1 MKRGSFFHLFRRD
14 FFENERRFLR
24 DVFVPHKTEKNVR
37 FLPTRGHTARYAPTA
52 PPSSIRVLWLCKIVE
67 TSARGAPQSNVKLH
81 VKRDTPPISANF
93 MKFQQL
99 FLIGKFY
106 TEFHE
111 ILRPSQFM
119 RPAR

>member
-1 MKRGSFFHLFRRD
+1 MKRGSFFHLFCRD
-14 FFENERRFLR
+14 FFKHERRFLR
-24 DVFVPHKTEKNVR
+24 DVFVPHKTEKKFR

-52 PPSSIRVLWLCKIVE
+52 PPSAGPLGFGLWLQYVNCEIVE
-67 TSARGAPQSNVKLH
+67 TSARGAPQSSVKLN
-81 VKRDTPPISANF
+81 VKRDIPPISANF

-111 ILRPSQFM
+111 ILSL
-119 RPAR
+119 